1 MSRSQG
7 MKLALVLLA
16 AVGCQ
21 GNSAEQTAAGSSSA
35 VVAPSAPP
43 ALQLTG
49 CAVAE
54 PRPSHMRS
62 GFPSVED
69 IGIPGPDVGNVGSR
83 GGGAGEGFGRL
94 ASRMPR
100 VALKSVDVTGALD
113 KMIVRRYLRRQI
125 TQFTTCYTTAL
136 GKAPKLE
143 GTLTVVFDLDRIG
156 TVKNVRATGMTGSL
170 PACAAK
176 VVEKTTFP
184 SGEGG
189 MNQIKIGLVFSP
201 QAVVASAPP
210 PPPPLPPTAWTPY
223 AVVRAPAPAD
233 PSSVE
238 AAQVEIRAHL
248 AELDACFGAVNGSAR
263 ALVAITADGH
273 VQRARLGGLGVQA
286 AEVCIARALQKL
298 AIAAPA
304 APVELACD
312 LVRGAPQ
319 PWRVTREAYAVFE
332 VDATRMLSPDG
343 SAHAFAA
350 PDDSGSWSGAP
361 GGAYLVLAT
370 PDAPGSAIER
380 AVVEASHGGVSLIA
394 VSATGGAPVFVGV
407 GPDLDT
413 SIDGAGALGIA
424 VTNGIAR
431 VCTDGADVTQ
441 TAPVI
446 DPSALD
452 RLIAAGLTACKTPCT
467 AASVSVVGDYIG
479 KDLVAITAAARRAKL
494 ATLVAGQGCPQ

>member
-1 MSRSQG
+1 MSRHEG
-7 MKLALVLLA
+7 VKLALVLVA

-21 GNSAEQTAAGSSSA
+21 GKSAEPPTAGSSSP
-35 VVAPSAPP
+35 VVAPPAAPT
-43 ALQLTG
+43 LHLTG

-69 IGIPGPDVGNVGSR
+69 IGIRGPDVGDVGSKGR
-83 GGGAGEGFGRL
+83 GTGEGYGRL
-94 ASRMPR
+94 ASRVMPR
-100 VALKSVDVTGALD
+100 VAVNSVEVTGALD
-113 KMIVRRYLRRQI
+113 KMIVRRYLRRQN

-136 GKAPKLE
+136 GNTPKLE
-143 GTLTVVFDLDRIG
+143 GTLTVMFDVDKIG

-170 PACAAK
+170 TQCAAK
-176 VVEKTTFP
+176 VVEQTKLP
-184 SGEGG
+184 SGEGAT
-189 MNQIKIGLVFSP
+189 NQIKIALVFSP
-201 QAVVASAPP
+201 QTVVASSPQAPP
-210 PPPPLPPTAWTPY
+210 PPPTAWTPY

-233 PSSVE
+233 PSTVE
-238 AAQVEIRAHL
+238 AAQLEIRAHVS
-248 AELDACFGAVNGSAR
+248 ELDACFGAVNGSAR

-273 VQRARLGGLGVQA
+273 VQRARVGGLGVHA
-286 AEVCIARALQKL
+286 AEVCIARSLQKL
-298 AIAAPA
+298 AVAAPA

-343 SAHAFAA
+343 LSHGFAG
-350 PDDSGSWSGAP
+350 PDDSSSWIG
-361 GGAYLVLAT
+361 GLDGAYLVLAT

-380 AVVEASHGGVSLIA
+380 AVVEASHGGVSIIA

-413 SIDGAGALGIA
+413 SIDGAGNLGIA
-424 VTNGIAR
+424 VTKGIAR
-431 VCTDGADVTQ
+431 VCTEGADVPQ

-446 DPSALD
+446 DPAALD
-452 RLIAAGLTACKTPCT
+452 RLIVAGLAACKTPCT

-479 KDLVAITAAARRAKL
+479 KDLVAVTAAARRARL